1 MFELSER
8 QEKIIEIVREEEPIT
23 GEKIAEALDVTRA
36 ALRSDLAVLT
46 MSGFLEAKPRVGY
59 TYKEDGVQTIFRR
72 ILSKYRVKDVKSMP
86 VVIKDT
92 SSVYDAIVTLFTEDI
107 GTIYVN
113 DEEGYLAGVVSR
125 KDMLK
130 TTLGQVDI
138 HEVPVN
144 VIMTR
149 MPNVITT
156 TPDETIID
164 VIEKIVE
171 HEVDSLP
178 VVKTF
183 IDAEGEEKFEVVGR
197 ITKTNLARL
206 FLDLVCQKCGED

>member
-1 MFELSER
+1 MLPGCTALGSGSLNY
-8 QEKIIEIVREEEPIT
+8 VRISG
-23 GEKIAEALDVTRA
+23 GET
-36 ALRSDLAVLT
+36 
-46 MSGFLEAKPRVGY
+46 SGRLYV
-59 TYKEDGVQTIFRR
+59 KENGVQTHFRR

-86 VVIKDT
+86 VVIKDI

-164 VIEKIVE
+164 VIK
-171 HEVDSLP
+171 
-178 VVKTF
+178 
-183 IDAEGEEKFEVVGR
+183 R
-197 ITKTNLARL
+197 
-206 FLDLVCQKCGED
+206 